1 MNYLNVQAFIML
13 CTMLIKFLLRLK
25 LGSNQMTRV
34 DFILLVFV
42 KSKVYENNNV
52 LLIVDKLIQQQ
63 LCIYTQRPISL
74 NILLVANFNTINL
87 NGIV

>member
-25 LGSNQMTRV
+25 LGSNQMTLV

-52 LLIVDKLIQQQ
+52 LLIVDKLILQQ
-63 LCIYTQRPISL
+63 
-74 NILLVANFNTINL
+74 
-87 NGIV
+87 